1 MILSGGRN
9 CVDNKTDSFVWFSP
23 DGMGGLPGFAPW
35 ETHSLSETHNRLWKG
50 SPDYL
55 YNLTEV
61 QNPNL
66 FATQS
71 YTTLIQTGPDE
82 AIVIYNR
89 YCELCPSTSHI
100 FPKLALKP
108 EIHRV
113 DPESGST
120 LRLS

>member
-35 ETHSLSETHNRLWKG
+35 ETHSLSETHNRLWEG

-89 YCELCPSTSHI
+89 YCAYGFGPSTS
-100 FPKLALKP
+100 
-108 EIHRV
+108 RV
-113 DPESGST
+113 
-120 LRLS
+120 LMRWR